1 MRFQGLSVLVISVS
15 MSGAMLFA
23 QGTTSRVLGLVED
36 PSGAIVADAAVKLTN
51 EATGVAFATKS
62 SSAGT
67 YVFEAVQPG
76 AYSLQVEA
84 AGFRRFVSNG
94 NRITIGQPAT
104 INARLEVGALAEQVE
119 VTSSAEIVQ
128 TSSSGNY

>member
-51 EATGVAFATKS
+51 EATGVAFAT
-62 SSAGT
+62 
-67 YVFEAVQPG
+67 
-76 AYSLQVEA
+76 
-84 AGFRRFVSNG
+84 
-94 NRITIGQPAT
+94 
-104 INARLEVGALAEQVE
+104 
-119 VTSSAEIVQ
+119 
-128 TSSSGNY
+128 